1 MNQSPTRARG
11 ASSNPNEMRVYGVNA
26 CNALWQERAASI
38 IRVYVTADRMAQF
51 GPLLKWCA
59 KHKKAYHVVD
69 DEGLAKVAQSVH
81 HEGVLI
87 LTQAQQPLG
96 DDDCLDALGR
106 RKGPT
111 VVLYLDGVQNPHN
124 VGAIVRLAAHFGV
137 SMILGAEGE
146 LPRLTPAAAR
156 IAEGGMEHVQLAIL
170 KKPKAVITE
179 LRALGFKLIGTSSH
193 VQDSLYANPLPER
206 SILVIGGEVEG
217 ASGRLLAFCDEVRAI
232 PGTGNVESLNV
243 AAATGIFLAEFWR
256 EHHQAGGGTARL

>member
-1 MNQSPTRARG
+1 MNQSPIRARG
-11 ASSNPNEMRVYGVNA
+11 ASSNPSEMRVYGVNA
-26 CNALWQERAASI
+26 CTAVWQQRAASI
-38 IRVYVTADRMAQF
+38 IRVYVTKELMTQF

-69 DEGLAKVAQSVH
+69 EEALAKIAQSVH

-87 LTQAQQPLG
+87 LAQAQQPLG
-96 DDDCLDALGR
+96 DNECLDILSSR
-106 RKGPT
+106 RQPT

-124 VGAIVRLAAHFGV
+124 VGAIVRLAAHFDV
-137 SMILGAEGE
+137 PMILGAEGE

-156 IAEGGMEHVQLAIL
+156 IAEGGIEHVQLAIL

-179 LRALGFKLIGTSSH
+179 LKALGFKLIGTSSH
-193 VQDSLYANPLPER
+193 VKDSIYASPLPER
-206 SILVIGGEVEG
+206 CIFVIGGEVEG

-232 PGTGNVESLNV
+232 PGTGHVESLNV

-256 EHHQAGGGTARL
+256 GHRQTGGTAKL